1 MRSAHLARSQPSF
14 DAVGRWRAFHMS
26 NSSAELVNP
35 DAISG
40 HNEAPISAQ
49 SVTAAMA
56 RDYAALA
63 QATSALLVEAKAL
76 PDAVA
81 DEGDLQVVSAVIV
94 KIRDKAKLANATR
107 EKEKEPYLR
116 GGQAVDAFFKDLIDR
131 LDKTN
136 TILGRRVNAYQ
147 QAKLA
152 EERARREREAREAA
166 KVAAE
171 AAARARKAENIAA
184 HNEEAADRAE
194 LAAEASA
201 SATLAFNEAAAAEIA
216 AKAKPAEL
224 TRSRFEEGTLVTMKQ
239 VGYVEIV
246 DAALLDL
253 AALRPF
259 IKEEHLLQ
267 ALRAWAKINNH
278 KKPMPGAIVE
288 MRDEAVVR

>member
-1 MRSAHLARSQPSF
+1 MSAQS
-14 DAVGRWRAFHMS
+14 
-26 NSSAELVNP
+26 ELVNP

-76 PDAVA
+76 PDAVS

-152 EERARREREAREAA
+152 EERARREREARDAALVAAEAA
-166 KVAAE
+166 ARVAEQQRLQREAEE

-184 HNEEAADRAE
+184 HNEEAANRAE
-194 LAAEASA
+194 LAAAASA
-201 SATLAFNEAAAAEIA
+201 SATLAFNEAAAAEFA
-216 AKAKPAEL
+216 AKQKPAEL

-239 VGYVEIV
+239 VGYVELV
-246 DAALLDL
+246 DASLLDL
-253 AALRPF
+253 AVLRPF
-259 IKEEHLLQ
+259 LKDEHLVM
-267 ALRAWAKINNH
+267 ALRAWAKINGY

>member
-1 MRSAHLARSQPSF
+1 
-14 DAVGRWRAFHMS
+14 MS
-26 NSSAELVNP
+26 NLSAELVNP
-35 DAISG
+35 DAITG
-40 HNEAPISAQ
+40 HNAPPISAQ
-49 SVTAAMA
+49 QVTAAMA
-56 RDYAALA
+56 RDYAAMA
-63 QATSALLVEAKAL
+63 EATGALLAEARNL
-76 PDAVA
+76 PESVT
-81 DEGDLQVVSAVIV
+81 DESDLRVVSAIIV

-107 EKEKEPYLR
+107 EKEKEPYWR
-116 GGQAVDAFFKDLIDR
+116 GGQAVDAFFKDLTDR

-136 TILGRRVNAYQ
+136 TILARRVNAYQ

-152 EERARREREAREAA
+152 EERARREREARDAARVAAEAA
-166 KVAAE
+166 ARVAEQQRLQREAEE

-194 LAAEASA
+194 LAAAASA

-216 AKAKPAEL
+216 ARAKPAEL

-246 DAALLDL
+246 DASLLDL

>member
-1 MRSAHLARSQPSF
+1 
-14 DAVGRWRAFHMS
+14 MS

-152 EERARREREAREAA
+152 EERARRAAEAREAA
-166 KVAAE
+166 RVASEAAARLAEQERLAREATE

-184 HNEEAADRAE
+184 HNEEAADHAE
-194 LAAEASA
+194 LAAAA
-201 SATLAFNEAAAAEIA
+201 ARAAALALNEAAAAELA
-216 AKAKPAEL
+216 AKQKPAEL